1 MKKKSIALLLALMMM
16 LSAVSAFAQ
25 PAESTA
31 AQEDDPVLASVNGKA
46 ITKSQVEA
54 QIPNFLNNQ
63 FITEASDYRSV
74 LDVII
79 RREIVMKKVGDMGF
93 DQFTP
98 EEEDSFRGE
107 AQEQWDAAIAYYADY
122 NQSTDSTQARDAAVK
137 QAEDMFAS
145 EGITLDLVMEDIRNS
160 AAMDRMDQYLMG
172 GYEPTE
178 EEILDV
184 FQSIG
189 AMYQQTYENDIG
201 QYEYMTQYSG
211 QNSWYTPDG
220 YRGIIHILL
229 AADETLAKNYQTLS
243 AAYEEQQQSNE
254 VLTENSETQSTEA
267 PAEEPSETI
276 TQQMLDE
283 ARQAVLDSRKADVE
297 MIYERLGRGESF
309 LDLIKEYGEDPGMTD
324 AANLEEGY
332 PVHAQSIVYDPAFT
346 AAAFSEK
353 MQKPGDISDPAVGSF
368 GIHILQY
375 LRDVPSGLIMTD
387 AIHLEIE
394 DYLLSVKQNEVYAA
408 AFESWM
414 TQEEVIYHQEAID
427 LATEQAAQSSQ
438 SPEELPLE
446 ALPDAETQT
455 P

>member
-25 PAESTA
+25 PAEKTA

-93 DQFTP
+93 DQFTL

-189 AMYQQTYENDIG
+189 AMYQQSYENDIG

-229 AADETLAKNYQTLS
+229 AVDETLAKNYQTLS